1 MKGTFSYVRYW
12 FRYIFFEFKNAVIT
26 VIQSFVE
33 VKNVSTLISTSQTS
47 WLRKFLM
54 VSEKV
59 SRRNKDLMTTI
70 PVYHSRQA
78 RLRLDFFFHKA
89 SN

>member
-1 MKGTFSYVRYW
+1 MLDIGLGIFSS
-12 FRYIFFEFKNAVIT
+12 EFKNAVIT

-33 VKNVSTLISTSQTS
+33 VENVSTSIATSQAS

-78 RLRLDFFFHKA
+78 RLGLDIFFRKA